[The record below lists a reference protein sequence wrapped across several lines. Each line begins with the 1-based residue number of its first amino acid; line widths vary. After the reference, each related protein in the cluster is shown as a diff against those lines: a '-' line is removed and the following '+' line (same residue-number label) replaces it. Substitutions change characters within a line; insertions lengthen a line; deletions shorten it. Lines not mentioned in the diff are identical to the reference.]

1 MSTPPSENP
10 TVTAARW
17 LANQP
22 AGNPRIIS
30 ELRERFGL
38 SPVQACEA
46 IALARAPGKGSER

>member
-1 MSTPPSENP
+1 MSVPSSDSP

-22 AGNPRIIS
+22 AGNPRIIA

-46 IALARAPGKGSER
+46 IALARTPGKGSER